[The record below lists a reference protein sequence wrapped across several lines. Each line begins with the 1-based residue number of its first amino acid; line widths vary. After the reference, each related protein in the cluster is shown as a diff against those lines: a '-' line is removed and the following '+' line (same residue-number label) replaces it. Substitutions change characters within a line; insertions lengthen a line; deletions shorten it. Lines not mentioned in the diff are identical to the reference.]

1 MKKIRPYQICS
12 KTVMDTSDSNIVFNS
27 EGICDHAT
35 NYFEKI
41 IPKLGSKNDQLN
53 ELNKKIESIKA
64 LGKGK
69 EYDCLLG
76 LSGGL
81 DSSYM
86 LHLVIKEF
94 GLRPL
99 VFHTDCGWN
108 TDTAVHNINCLIETL
123 KLDLY
128 TEVVNWEQM
137 KDFQL
142 ALFKSGVPHIDHA
155 QDHLFMAALHKF
167 ANKFKIKTILNGFN
181 LATEGVRNPIEYFY
195 YGSDIKHL
203 KFINKRFGSVKL
215 DKLNFSSIYYQKIFL
230 RYFKGVNT
238 FKPLNFIDFN
248 RKNAISLLEKEYGWK
263 SYPQKHYESRFTRF
277 YEGYWLPKRFGFDPR
292 RVVFSSLILANQL
305 TREKAIEEL
314 KKDALDK
321 KFLKNEFEFV
331 ARKLDITTDELNS
344 YFNMPKRFYW
354 DYPNDY
360 TRINLGAKILYKF
373 GSELTLKR

>member
-1 MKKIRPYQICS
+1 MKKTRKYQICS
-12 KTVMDTSDSNIVFNS
+12 KCVMDTSDTNISFNS
-27 EGICDHAT
+27 EGICDHVT
-35 NYFEKI
+35 NYYENI
-41 IPKLGSKNDQLN
+41 IPRLGTRFNKNS
-53 ELNKKIESIKA
+53 ELHKKIESIK
-64 LGKGK
+64 LSGKNK

-86 LHLVIKEF
+86 LHLAIKEF

-108 TDTAVHNINCLIETL
+108 TDTAVHNINCLIESL

-128 TEVVNWEQM
+128 TEVVDWEQM

-142 ALFKSGVPHIDHA
+142 ALFKSGLPHIDHA
-155 QDHLFMAALHKF
+155 QDHVFTATLYKY

-181 LATEGVRNPIEYFY
+181 IATEGVRNPIEYFY
-195 YGSDIKHL
+195 YGSDLKHL
-203 KFINKRFGSVKL
+203 NYIKNKFGTIKL
-215 DKLNFSSIYYQKIFL
+215 DKLNFSSIYYQRIFL
-230 RYFKGVNT
+230 RFFKGVNT

-248 RKNAISLLEKEYGWK
+248 KKKATSLLEKEYGWR
-263 SYPQKHYESRFTRF
+263 SYEQKHYESRFTRF

-305 TREKAIEEL
+305 SREDAL
-314 KKDALDK
+314 KKLKKESLDK
-321 KFLKNEFEFV
+321 NTINNEFEFI
-331 ARKLDITTDELNS
+331 ARKLDISSDELHS
-344 YFNMPKRFYW
+344 YFQMPKRFYW

-360 TRINLGAKILYKF
+360 KRIKLGAKILNKF